1 LAQVG
6 GLKAATDKVLAQ
18 QKAALE
24 IPKMKADTAQSV
36 SAAEEAVA
44 RKPLIEAE
52 AGLKGLEFKSAQS
65 ITPESI
71 QARAALMFNPA
82 DYTDPAVKAQVLAE
96 RRTAIDAA
104 TNAMGQGAPAV
115 NAAFKDSSDRLG
127 RLTSGIAS
135 AHAQAPIKVEV
146 NAANAAARQDVL
158 RPDEEITA
166 NAIAAGKIAPE
177 TARAALRRNPGLLGA
192 ILKADPNFD
201 ESNIDSRYQTLKQF
215 TNTATSSAGGQVLAL
230 NTLIHHADLYQQVAD
245 SLKNGTFKP
254 GNSVYNSVA
263 TMFGSAPPTQAN
275 LVARFLAGET
285 GKVATGGVPAEGE
298 INGLLKSLDSNSS
311 PDQISKVGKTILQ
324 IAAGRAVPLMEKVK
338 ADHLDNV
345 VHVIGPDARS
355 ILTARGFD
363 PDTLRPAGGQT
374 GAVPEITSQSE
385 YDSLPKGAH
394 YTWNGAP
401 HVKQ

>member
-1 LAQVG
+1 
-6 GLKAATDKVLAQ
+6 
-18 QKAALE
+18 
-24 IPKMKADTAQSV
+24 
-36 SAAEEAVA
+36 
-44 RKPLIEAE
+44 
-52 AGLKGLEFKSAQS
+52 
-65 ITPESI
+65 
-71 QARAALMFNPA
+71 
-82 DYTDPAVKAQVLAE
+82 
-96 RRTAIDAA
+96 
-104 TNAMGQGAPAV
+104 
-115 NAAFKDSSDRLG
+115 
-127 RLTSGIAS
+127 
-135 AHAQAPIKVEV
+135 
-146 NAANAAARQDVL
+146 
-158 RPDEEITA
+158 
-166 NAIAAGKIAPE
+166 
-177 TARAALRRNPGLLGA
+177 LRRNPGLIGA
-192 ILKADPNFD
+192 VLKSDPNFD
-201 ESNIDSRYQTLKQF
+201 ETNIDSRYQTLKQF
-215 TNTATSSAGGQVLAL
+215 TNTATSSAGGQVIAL